1 MLLLASNASRS
12 GQGKLEGVPSIS
24 SMDAERFGM
33 ASRPLQ
39 RYAFAGERVQL
50 ALQRLCNA
58 ICQLRTRAVQQK
70 SVFFDHLVSCYHARG
85 PAAELR
91 NQVLGPHTPEQS
103 YEGVDWL
110 YGGM

>member
-12 GQGKLEGVPSIS
+12 GQGELEGVPSIS

-50 ALQRLCNA
+50 ALQRLLQRYRPQADIGRHYSMTSSA
-58 ICQLRTRAVQQK
+58 IASSLSGICSSSAFGCLTI
-70 SVFFDHLVSCYHARG
+70 DD
-85 PAAELR
+85 ELEFR
-91 NQVLGPHTPEQS
+91 RLLN
-103 YEGVDWL
+103 W
-110 YGGM
+110 